1 MHGVVADL
9 LVFGAEVAVI
19 NAVAVPRYERGL
31 VEERHAE
38 YVVELVG
45 VRRAHPERRLGSL
58 RPVLEDEHAG
68 GIGPLGRLVACRVRY
83 ARHIQRVE
91 KKTANTSRR
100 KQRKNSKNVTRV
112 LVKLKGCIPR

>member
-58 RPVLEDEHAG
+58 RPVLEDEHVGA
-68 GIGPLGRLVACRVRY
+68 IRPLGRLVACCVRH
-83 ARHIQRVE
+83 ARHIQRV
-91 KKTANTSRR
+91 R
-100 KQRKNSKNVTRV
+100 KQLNNNKNKN
-112 LVKLKGCIPR
+112 